1 MSKEQC
7 RQSQCKGP
15 EAGGGSS
22 SKEAAVA
29 GGQRP
34 GGDNQGVNSGR
45 WEEPRCAGSGQG
57 RSSGC
62 REKGSKSGCIWK
74 TEPIGFVDGKN

>member
-7 RQSQCKGP
+7 RQSQRKGP

-34 GGDNQGVNSGR
+34 GRDNSGR
-45 WEEPRCAGSGQG
+45 WEEPRRAGSGQG
-57 RSSGC
+57 CSSGC
-62 REKGSKSGCIWK
+62 REKESKSGCIWK
-74 TEPIGFVDGKN
+74 TEPIGFADGKN